1 MLGSSVDDPE
11 GIEGL
16 CADEPGLGLLPITT
30 TLSGG
35 KTLVERTGTHIATGC
50 AVSGYEMHIGVTT
63 MPDETLAMLRLGDHD
78 HGVRSEDGRVM
89 GCYLHGLFSSDEFR
103 HAFLNGVS
111 TRSDRGV
118 SYEAGIEATLDAF
131 AAHLEAHVDIDRL
144 LEVARRHAP
153 QPTSPVTSSADSPV
167 SQQAL
172 T

>member
-1 MLGSSVDDPE
+1 M
-11 GIEGL
+11 
-16 CADEPGLGLLPITT
+16 
-30 TLSGG
+30 
-35 KTLVERTGTHIATGC
+35 
-50 AVSGYEMHIGVTT
+50 SGYEMHIGVTT

-103 HAFLNGVS
+103 PAFLNGVS

-118 SYEAGIEATLDAF
+118 RYEAGIEATLDAF